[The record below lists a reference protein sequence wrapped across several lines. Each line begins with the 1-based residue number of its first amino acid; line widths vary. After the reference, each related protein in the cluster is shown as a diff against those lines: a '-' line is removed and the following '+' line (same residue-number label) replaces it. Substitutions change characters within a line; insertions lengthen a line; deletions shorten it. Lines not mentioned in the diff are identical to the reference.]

1 MPIPTDNDVDVFI
14 AEIKKWFNPIEADNR
29 PKISK
34 WKWNFYELINAS
46 DTYRLIST
54 TLYTN
59 NMIIESDKNIKLTI
73 PQGAGQV
80 LPAATDHFTP
90 RNIQYVQPVLYLST
104 TGETEYKFPEN
115 LTSMDDHP
123 LDINITVD
131 SNDYVHGDVTIN
143 FGEAF
148 NFKLVEVIVP
158 PNDYPPNYL
167 IPAGCIIKSSGNW
180 TGSTNIDGDDFDE
193 AITVDS
199 AWNIGNQE
207 IRFVGKSHAGAI
219 QKPDYFQILNSTGVV
234 LETVPDW
241 TAFASVSWL
250 PGDTIDF
257 KYKNSNTV

>member
-1 MPIPTDNDVDVFI
+1 MPIPTDNDVAAFI
-14 AEIKKWFNPIEADNR
+14 AEIKKWFNPIELNNR

-34 WKWNFYELINAS
+34 WKWNFYELTTP

-54 TLYTN
+54 ALYTN
-59 NMIIESDKNIKLTI
+59 NMSIVSDKNIKLTI
-73 PQGAGQV
+73 LQGAGQV
-80 LPAATDHFTP
+80 LQAATYHFTP
-90 RNIQYVQPVLYLST
+90 RPITYVQPVLYLST
-104 TGETEYKFPEN
+104 TDETEYKFPVD
-115 LTSMDDHP
+115 LTSDNHP
-123 LDINITVD
+123 LDISIVVD

-148 NFKLVEVIVP
+148 NSKLVEVIVP

-167 IPAGCIIKSSGNW
+167 IPAGCNIKSVGNW
-180 TGSTNIDGDDFDE
+180 TGSTISDPSPDFS
-193 AITVDS
+193 ITVPPNGG

-207 IRFVGKSHAGAI
+207 IRFVGVSHAEAT

-234 LETVPDW
+234 LETVSSW
-241 TAFASVSWL
+241 TAFNIVSWL